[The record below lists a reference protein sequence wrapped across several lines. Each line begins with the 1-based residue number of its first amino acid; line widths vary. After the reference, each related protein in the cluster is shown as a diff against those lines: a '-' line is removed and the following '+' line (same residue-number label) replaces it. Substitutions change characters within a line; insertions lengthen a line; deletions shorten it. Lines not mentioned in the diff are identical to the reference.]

1 MLDDKERLQDD
12 KIALIQVK
20 LTHLSVQRDREAYL
34 RGLVDLC
41 SQAVDSERCTVYLV
55 DQRRQQLW
63 ARVAQRTTTE
73 IRLPLGS
80 GLAGQAAVTGE
91 TINVPDAYADP
102 RFDRDIDRRT
112 GFRTLNML
120 VVPVWG
126 THGRPVG
133 VIQALNK
140 RDGTFERRDQ
150 MLLETVARTVA
161 PVLEKINIS

>member
-1 MLDDKERLQDD
+1 MLDDKV
-12 KIALIQVK
+12 ALIQVK

-41 SQAVDSERCTVYLV
+41 SQVVDSERCTVYLV
-55 DQRRQQLW
+55 DQARNQLW

-73 IRLPLGS
+73 IRLPLGA
-80 GLAGQAAVTGE
+80 GLAGQVAVTGE

-102 RFDRDIDRRT
+102 RFDRDIDLRT

-126 THGRPVG
+126 SRGKPVG

-150 MLLETVARTVA
+150 MLLETVAETVA
-161 PVLEKINIS
+161 PVLEKINVG

>member
-1 MLDDKERLQDD
+1 MDDKV
-12 KIALIQVK
+12 ALILMK
-20 LTHLSVQRDREAYL
+20 LSHLSVQKDREAYL

-41 SQAVDSERCTVYLV
+41 SQAVDSERCTVYIV
-55 DQRRQQLW
+55 DQARNELW

-73 IRLPLGS
+73 IRLPLGV
-80 GLAGQAAVTGE
+80 GLAGQAALSGE

-102 RFDRDIDRRT
+102 RFDRNVDLRT

-126 THGRPVG
+126 SAGRPVG

-150 MLLETVARTVA
+150 MLLEQVALTVA
-161 PVLEKINIS
+161 PALEKLAAA

>member
-1 MLDDKERLQDD
+1 MLDD
-12 KIALIQVK
+12 KIALIQIK
-20 LTHLSVQRDREAYL
+20 LGHLSVQHDREAYL

-41 SQAVDSERCTVYLV
+41 SQLVEAERCTVYVV
-55 DQRRQQLW
+55 DREKNELW

-73 IRLPLGS
+73 IRMPLGQ
-80 GLAGQAAVTGE
+80 GLAGQAAQSGE

-102 RFDRDIDRRT
+102 RFDRNIDLRT

-126 THGRPVG
+126 SQGRPVG

-140 RDGTFERRDQ
+140 RSGTFERRDQ
-150 MLLETVARTVA
+150 MLLEQVAETVA
-161 PVLEKINIS
+161 PVLEKLTSQ

>member
-1 MLDDKERLQDD
+1 VVLDDKV
-12 KIALIQVK
+12 ALIQVK
-20 LTHLSVQRDREAYL
+20 LGHLSVQKDREAYL

-41 SQAVDSERCTVYLV
+41 SQAVDSERCTVYVV
-55 DQRRQQLW
+55 DFEHQELW

-73 IRLPLGS
+73 IRLPLGK
-80 GLAGQAAVTGE
+80 GLAGQAALSGE

-102 RFDRDIDRRT
+102 RFDRNIDLRT
-112 GFRTLNML
+112 GFRTLNLL

-126 THGRPVG
+126 SRGRPVG

-150 MLLETVARTVA
+150 MLLEQIAETVA
-161 PVLEKINIS
+161 PVLEKLVITD

>member
-1 MLDDKERLQDD
+1 MLDDKV
-12 KIALIQVK
+12 ALVLVK
-20 LTHLSVQRDREAYL
+20 LGHLAVQKDREAYL

-41 SQAVDSERCTVYLV
+41 SQAVDAERCTVYIV
-55 DQRRQQLW
+55 NGKKHELW
-63 ARVAQRTTTE
+63 ARVAQRTATE
-73 IRLPLGS
+73 IRLPLGQ
-80 GLAGQAAVTGE
+80 GLAGQSALTGE

-102 RFDRDIDRRT
+102 RFDRDIDLRT

-126 THGRPVG
+126 SRGKPVG

-150 MLLETVARTVA
+150 MLLETVAETVA
-161 PVLEKINIS
+161 PVLEKINVG

>member
-1 MLDDKERLQDD
+1 VLEDD
-12 KIALIQVK
+12 KIALIRIK
-20 LTHLSVQRDREAYL
+20 LGHLSVQKDRESYL

-41 SQAVDSERCTVYLV
+41 SRVVDAERCTVYVV
-55 DQRRQQLW
+55 DQVKKELR
-63 ARVAQRTTTE
+63 ARVTQRLTTE
-73 IRLPLGS
+73 VRLPLGQ

-102 RFDRDIDRRT
+102 RFDRDADLRT
-112 GFRTLNML
+112 GFRTVNTL

-126 THGRPVG
+126 EGGRPVA

-150 MLLETVARTVA
+150 MLLEQIAHEVA
-161 PVLEKINIS
+161 PVLEKLGRP

>member
-1 MLDDKERLQDD
+1 MVIDD
-12 KIALIQVK
+12 KIALIQMK
-20 LTHLSVQRDREAYL
+20 LSHLSVQKDREAYL

-41 SQAVDSERCTVYLV
+41 SQAVESERCTVYVVDKEHQELV
-55 DQRRQQLW
+55 

-80 GLAGQAAVTGE
+80 GLAGKSATTGE

-102 RFDRDIDRRT
+102 RFDRNFDLRT

-126 THGRPVG
+126 SAGKPVG

-150 MLLETVARTVA
+150 MLLEQIAETVA
-161 PVLEKINIS
+161 PVLEKIVM

>member
-1 MLDDKERLQDD
+1 VLDSKDDKV
-12 KIALIQVK
+12 ALIQMK
-20 LTHLSVQRDREAYL
+20 LSHLSVQRDREAYL

-41 SQAVDSERCTVYLV
+41 SQAVDSERCTVYVV
-55 DQRRQQLW
+55 DKQKNELW
-63 ARVAQRTTTE
+63 ARVAQRTATE
-73 IRLPLGS
+73 IRLAIGE
-80 GLAGQAAVTGE
+80 GLAGQAALTGE

-102 RFDRDIDRRT
+102 RFDRTIDVRT

-126 THGRPVG
+126 VHGKPVG

-150 MLLETVARTVA
+150 MLLETIAETVA
-161 PVLEKINIS
+161 PILDKITS

>member
-1 MLDDKERLQDD
+1 MVLDDKV
-12 KIALIQVK
+12 ALIQVK
-20 LTHLSVQRDREAYL
+20 LGHLSVQRDREAYL

-41 SQAVDSERCTVYLV
+41 SQVVDSERCTVYIV
-55 DQRRQQLW
+55 DFAHKELW
-63 ARVAQRTTTE
+63 ARVAQRTATE
-73 IRLPLGS
+73 IRLPLGQ
-80 GLAGQAAVTGE
+80 GLAGQAALSGE

-102 RFDRDIDRRT
+102 RFDRNIDLRT

-126 THGRPVG
+126 SHGKPVG

-150 MLLETVARTVA
+150 MLLEQVAETVA
-161 PVLEKINIS
+161 PVLEKLVITD

>member
-1 MLDDKERLQDD
+1 MLDDKV
-12 KIALIQVK
+12 ALIQVK
-20 LTHLSVQRDREAYL
+20 LTHLSVQHDREAYL

-41 SQAVDSERCTVYLV
+41 SQAVDSERCTVYIV
-55 DQRRQQLW
+55 DLPRKELW

-73 IRLPLGS
+73 IRLPLGQ
-80 GLAGQAAVTGE
+80 GLAGQSALSGE

-102 RFDRDIDRRT
+102 RFDRNIDLRT

-126 THGRPVG
+126 SKGRPVG

-150 MLLETVARTVA
+150 MLLEQIAETVS
-161 PVLEKINIS
+161 PVIEKLTGQ